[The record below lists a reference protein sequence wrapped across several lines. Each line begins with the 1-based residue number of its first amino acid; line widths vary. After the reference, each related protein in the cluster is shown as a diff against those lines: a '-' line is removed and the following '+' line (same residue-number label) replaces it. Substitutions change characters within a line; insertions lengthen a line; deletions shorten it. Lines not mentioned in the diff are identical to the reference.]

1 MYQVLARKYRPR
13 NFNELVGQNHVS
25 RALSSALERGRLHH
39 AYLFTGTRGVGK
51 TTIARILAKCL
62 NCETGV
68 TSTPCEV
75 CPTCTAVNDGRFIDL
90 IEIDAASRTKVEDTR
105 ELLDNVPYA
114 PTQGRFKVY
123 LIDEVHMLSTHS
135 FNALLKTLEE
145 PPEHVKFLF
154 ATTDPQKLPITVI
167 SRCLQFT
174 LRPLQV
180 DEITSHLTDI
190 LAKEQIVAEQDA
202 IWQIAESAQ
211 GSLRDAMSLT
221 DQAIAYGQGEIHH
234 QDVKDMLGL
243 IDRTIIYDLIL
254 AIHQNQQQRVS
265 QLLLQFRQQALDVSL
280 VLDQLIST
288 LHELA
293 IMQYL
298 PDLNLKYSAEINQKI
313 QQLAGLISAQDL
325 QLYYQIACKGRADLQ
340 IAVTQEQGFE
350 MCVLRLLAFRPLQAN
365 EVLVAAPQNTAPTAT
380 TQPVAQME
388 QAQQAEATPNTMQ
401 TEQNVTALN
410 AVATPDLQ
418 SEHADVPDFDGFDY
432 QDDAYSDHTT
442 AQTPIVESSSD
453 DFLDEDEPEAL
464 THQGQHATQQPTNP
478 QALHSTASVLSE
490 TVEPAV
496 SEETTMHVEPIQSE
510 SIVFDPNADA
520 QLFGLDE
527 DASSVSTTSD
537 VQSHDDFLLES
548 FDAVAPLGDLA
559 ASAETSLVSS
569 TLQSNNASPS
579 ITQNVSN
586 AETALFDLAAT
597 EVEPNVASATAQPQQ
612 TIASNADDQLM
623 PQDILRLQPQ
633 VLEGEWTLDKWEYW
647 FRHSELSPAVQE
659 LAQHGVMTGQIN
671 AESVFHIPE
680 QYQQLLTQLQ
690 HALESA
696 LKEQWSKTLFKVQ
709 YENVD
714 ETTPYILQQ
723 QRKQRAYQSAENLLH
738 QEPIVKDILQNFD
751 GELHNIQLK

>member
-25 RALSSALERGRLHH
+25 RALTSALERGRLHH

-75 CPTCTAVNDGRFIDL
+75 CPTCTAVNEGRFIDL

-365 EVLVAAPQNTAPTAT
+365 EVLVAAPQNTAQTAAS
-380 TQPVAQME
+380 QPVAQME
-388 QAQQAEATPNTMQ
+388 QTPQAVATQNTAQAEQ
-401 TEQNVTALN
+401 HVTELD
-410 AVATPDLQ
+410 AVATPDL
-418 SEHADVPDFDGFDY
+418 DGFDY
-432 QDDAYSDHTT
+432 EDDDYSDHTT
-442 AQTPIVESSSD
+442 TQTSVAEPSSD

-464 THQGQHATQQPTNP
+464 THQDQQSIQAQQPTP
-478 QALHSTASVLSE
+478 QALHSTAAISPESMS
-490 TVEPAV
+490 EPAV
-496 SEETTMHVEPIQSE
+496 NEETAIQAEDKQSE

-586 AETALFDLAAT
+586 AETTLFDLAAT

-714 ETTPYILQQ
+714 DTTPYILQQ
-723 QRKQRAYQSAENLLH
+723 QRKQRAYQRAENLLH

>member
-25 RALSSALERGRLHH
+25 RALTSALERGRLHH

-75 CPTCTAVNDGRFIDL
+75 CPTCTAVNEGRFIDL

-365 EVLVAAPQNTAPTAT
+365 EVLVAAPQNTAQTAAS
-380 TQPVAQME
+380 QPVAQME
-388 QAQQAEATPNTMQ
+388 QTPQAVATQNTAQAEQ
-401 TEQNVTALN
+401 HVTELD
-410 AVATPDLQ
+410 AVATPDL
-418 SEHADVPDFDGFDY
+418 DGFDY
-432 QDDAYSDHTT
+432 EDDDYSDHTT
-442 AQTPIVESSSD
+442 TQTSVAEPSSD

-464 THQGQHATQQPTNP
+464 THQDQQSIQAQQPTP
-478 QALHSTASVLSE
+478 QALHSTAAISPESMS
-490 TVEPAV
+490 EPAV
-496 SEETTMHVEPIQSE
+496 NEETAIQAEDKQSE

-714 ETTPYILQQ
+714 DTTPYILQQ
-723 QRKQRAYQSAENLLH
+723 QRKQRAYQHAENLLH

>member
-25 RALSSALERGRLHH
+25 RALTSALERGRLHH

-75 CPTCTAVNDGRFIDL
+75 CPTCTAVNEGRFIDL

-365 EVLVAAPQNTAPTAT
+365 EVLVAAPQNTAQTAAS
-380 TQPVAQME
+380 QPVAQME
-388 QAQQAEATPNTMQ
+388 QTPQAVATQNTAQAEQ
-401 TEQNVTALN
+401 HVTELD
-410 AVATPDLQ
+410 AVATPDL
-418 SEHADVPDFDGFDY
+418 DGFDY
-432 QDDAYSDHTT
+432 EDDDYSDHTT
-442 AQTPIVESSSD
+442 TQTSVAEPSSD

-464 THQGQHATQQPTNP
+464 THQDQQSIQAQQSTP
-478 QALHSTASVLSE
+478 QTLHSTAAISPESMS
-490 TVEPAV
+490 EPAV
-496 SEETTMHVEPIQSE
+496 NEETAIQAEDKQSE

-714 ETTPYILQQ
+714 DTTPYILQQ
-723 QRKQRAYQSAENLLH
+723 QRKQRAYQRAENLLH